1 MKNYQ
6 ESYYSKRV
14 KLRKRRSLFKRVRFA
29 TLLLA
34 LLLAVF
40 FWHDLIS
47 IAKNMPQQINTP
59 QTKRLFQDIT
69 VASQKPKTPPQQN
82 ITNQNYD
89 DLKAEIISY
98 LQNYKGQYGVY
109 YYDLTTGQ
117 EFGIDDEDQY
127 TAASTEKIPI
137 NLCLYT
143 GIESGAVNPEDT
155 LTYLQEDYEGG
166 TGGIQYEKVGTQ
178 YTIEELSRLSIVDS
192 DNVAANM
199 LIRFL
204 GMQNIKDYM
213 RQVGGQVV
221 VDNQNVSSP
230 RDMGL
235 YMKLVY
241 EFSENNGA
249 LGNELMNNFLSPD
262 LYNDRLPALLPKS
275 VKVAHKIGNEV
286 GAIDDVGI
294 VFAAK
299 PYIVAVMS
307 TGVNEAEAPAVIAN
321 ISKMIYDSVGNQ

>member
-1 MKNYQ
+1 MKNYH
-6 ESYYSKRV
+6 EYYYSNRV
-14 KLRKRRSLFKRVRFA
+14 KLRKRRLLFKRVRFVFILL
-29 TLLLA
+29 TLFLV
-34 LLLAVF
+34 VF
-40 FWHDLIS
+40 SWHSLVS
-47 IAKNMPQQINTP
+47 IAKDMPLQFP
-59 QTKRLFQDIT
+59 QTKKIIHDIKT
-69 VASQKPKTPPQQN
+69 TSQKLQTTPQQN
-82 ITNQNYD
+82 NQNLD
-89 DLKAEIISY
+89 DLKAEIANYVI
-98 LQNYKGQYGVY
+98 NYKGQYGVY
-109 YYDLTTGQ
+109 YYDITTGQ
-117 EFGIDDEDQY
+117 EFGINDEDQY
-127 TAASTEKIPI
+127 TSASTEKIPI
-137 NLCLYT
+137 NLYLYT
-143 GIESGAVNPEDT
+143 RIQSGAVNPEGV

-178 YTIEELSRLSIVDS
+178 YTIEDLSRLSIVDS
-192 DNVAANM
+192 DNVATNM

-241 EFSENNGA
+241 EFCENNGA
-249 LGNELMNNFLSPD
+249 LGSELMNNFLNTT

-275 VKVAHKIGNEV
+275 VMVAHKIGNEV
-286 GAIDDVGI
+286 GVINDIGI

-307 TGVNEAEAPAVIAN
+307 TGVNEEEAPTVIAN
-321 ISKMIYDSVGNQ
+321 ISKMIYDSVSEQ